1 MSTDKTT
8 DFAGAMSEPDRIA
21 DRELHDI
28 VAAEFQRLKDDAL
41 DVRLEAI
48 EKAILG
54 IIKRSYYSDD

>member
-8 DFAGAMSEPDRIA
+8 DFARIMSEPDRVA

-28 VAAEFQRLKDDAL
+28 VAAEFRRLKDDAL

-48 EKAILG
+48 EKAVLG
-54 IIKRSYYSDD
+54 IIKRNYYFDD